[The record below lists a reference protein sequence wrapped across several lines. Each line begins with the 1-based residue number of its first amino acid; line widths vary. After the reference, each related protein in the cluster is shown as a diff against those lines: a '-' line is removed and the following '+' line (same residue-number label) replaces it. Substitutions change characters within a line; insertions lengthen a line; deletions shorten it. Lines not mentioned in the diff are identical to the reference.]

1 MPNTSEDEKQQLTGT
16 ILEGIKSGSAMQTRF
31 KLIPDAHLNA
41 ETVAGI
47 RDMNLGRIRADG
59 TRTGAPTIR
68 FDTGQKTSPH
78 ININPQGRPRT
89 SDPHIQVPEGVIEGA
104 KAINTTL
111 KYVGAGLTI
120 AAVVVDSYRIGRA
133 FKDDLYIRDNANKI
147 ILELEETIEKLE
159 KAFKTE
165 TDSTKRQEIK
175 DTIVYIKQI
184 LKDVKRT
191 RKVPVKTIKT
201 ISSAAGGWGLGAA
214 GGAGGAWTG
223 AQTGTMIGTAC
234 GGPIGAAIGAPIGA
248 VVGGIGGGIIGG
260 IFGSKGGEV
269 LAKEGLELIDED

>member
-1 MPNTSEDEKQQLTGT
+1 M
-16 ILEGIKSGSAMQTRF
+16 
-31 KLIPDAHLNA
+31 
-41 ETVAGI
+41 
-47 RDMNLGRIRADG
+47 
-59 TRTGAPTIR
+59 
-68 FDTGQKTSPH
+68 
-78 ININPQGRPRT
+78 
-89 SDPHIQVPEGVIEGA
+89 IEGA

-201 ISSAAGGWGLGAA
+201 VSSAAGGWGLGAA

-248 VVGGIGGGIIGG
+248 VIGGIGGGIIGG
-260 IFGSKGGEV
+260 IVGSKGGEV